1 MSAGELF
8 DLIRP
13 AVNLI
18 SALIST
24 WVLISARKRFRS
36 WQALSWAVVTFF
48 LPLVVVPLYFVA
60 LLMWRRPKI
69 QSVKWRFLI
78 PLLYLTMILASPAV
92 YTYVSEKPV
101 DIHLTRAALAKVNSD
116 TATAVREYREALK
129 LEDSPH
135 THKLLAIELEN
146 QGYLME
152 AITEF
157 RTAELGGEPDDTI
170 QFRLGVLLEK
180 IYHPGESLLEFK
192 KFVMSDTCL
201 QVDTR
206 CEAARR
212 IIEDSEKRSFR

>member
-1 MSAGELF
+1 MSAGEVF

-24 WVLISARKRFRS
+24 WVLTSARRRFRF
-36 WQALSWAVVTFF
+36 WQALSWAVATFF
-48 LPLVVVPLYFVA
+48 LPLVVVPLYLVA
-60 LLMWRRPKI
+60 LLMWRKPKI
-69 QSVKWRFLI
+69 QSVKWRFLV
-78 PLLYLTMILASPAV
+78 PLLFLTMLLASLAF
-92 YTYVSEKPV
+92 YTYVSERPV
-101 DIHLTRAALAKVNSD
+101 DTHLTRAALAKVNSD
-116 TATAVREYREALK
+116 TTTAIREYREALK

-135 THKLLAIELEN
+135 THKLLAAELEN
-146 QGYLME
+146 TGYLME

-170 QFRLGVLLEK
+170 HFRLGILMDK
-180 IYHPGESLLEFK
+180 IGHPGESLLEFK

-201 QVDTR
+201 QVDAR